1 MFLGSIKAPV
11 PSSRPAMSPAVARHL
26 VSNSPRS
33 GGTAATRSPRLGA
46 SMARTR
52 DLTGLSTAP
61 CSDKEGH
68 LIVFTPGSE
77 SASQVETIVV
87 EDRKLVHRLLPV
99 VRRFSPISGD
109 IAQRQP
115 DQLARR
121 VVGREMTA
129 RLDDLAQPGIDALDP
144 VGGVNHP
151 PDRRRKGK
159 ERDHPVPR
167 PPPGRD
173 DGG

>member
-1 MFLGSIKAPV
+1 MPLGLIDGRPFRPFSRAISSRCAATITFRSETS
-11 PSSRPAMSPAVARHL
+11 PSSSTTRASSSARGRPDGSEGVDMQRANRTRPRRGKLKNRRCPGFCPYYDADIQRHL

-33 GGTAATRSPRLGA
+33 GGTGATRSRRLGA
-46 SMARTR
+46 SMARTH

-99 VRRFSPISGD
+99 VR
-109 IAQRQP
+109 
-115 DQLARR
+115 
-121 VVGREMTA
+121 
-129 RLDDLAQPGIDALDP
+129 
-144 VGGVNHP
+144 
-151 PDRRRKGK
+151 
-159 ERDHPVPR
+159 
-167 PPPGRD
+167 
-173 DGG
+173 